1 MLVWSLSRR
10 IRRSEVLRGR
20 IVAELV
26 TFKGEIEA
34 SERSQRFGVFLS
46 TALHFLVF
54 AALFISFNRAIS
66 SEIVAAGPGEGGE
79 GGGGSIEV
87 GVTDKS
93 AILGFAKPQSVAYVG
108 DTDDAIN
115 NTRVESVRRP
125 DPNSEA
131 LLPPTEK
138 DVPDPK
144 SLKTDR
150 PVVNQQ
156 ERIFTGKDE
165 RGRSTA
171 QTAQVG
177 RSFGSPT
184 PAALIGGVGIGS
196 GGGFG
201 GGTGLPGGSAYGR
214 LIQSILSRNYSPQA
228 IDSAETQY
236 VVILLRIARDG
247 RILSISNGQ
256 VASAYFKRHAS
267 NGLVDKAVE
276 RAVLA
281 ADMNRLPPFPSGF
294 LPGAEEATA
303 EVWFRYPK

>member
-1 MLVWSLSRR
+1 M
-10 IRRSEVLRGR
+10 
-20 IVAELV
+20 AELV
-26 TFKGEIEA
+26 TFKTEFEA
-34 SERSQRFGVFLS
+34 SAGAPRFGVFLS
-46 TALHFLVF
+46 VALHVVIF
-54 AALFISFNRAIS
+54 ASLFIAFNRAIS

-87 GVTDKS
+87 GVADKS
-93 AILGFAKPQSVAYVG
+93 AILGFAKPQPVAYVG

-115 NTRVESVRRP
+115 NTRVESVRKP

-138 DVPDPK
+138 DVPNPK

-156 ERIFTGKDE
+156 EKIFTGKDE

-196 GGGFG
+196 GGGVG
-201 GGTGLPGGSAYGR
+201 GGTGLPGGSEYGR
-214 LIQSILSRNYSPQA
+214 RLQSILGRNYTPPS
-228 IDSAETQY
+228 IDSGGVQY
-236 VVILLRIARDG
+236 VIILIRIARDG
-247 RILSISNGQ
+247 RILSISGGR
-256 VASAYFKRHAS
+256 VASAYMKQRSS
-267 NGLVDKAVE
+267 NAQVTYAAE
-276 RAVLA
+276 RAVIA
-281 ADMNRLPPFPSGF
+281 SDPLPPFPSSF
-294 LPGAEEATA
+294 LAGAQEATA

>member
-1 MLVWSLSRR
+1 M
-10 IRRSEVLRGR
+10 
-20 IVAELV
+20 AELV
-26 TFKGEIEA
+26 TFKSDLSQAETSSRLGVVLSMILHAIIFA
-34 SERSQRFGVFLS
+34 S
-46 TALHFLVF
+46 
-54 AALFISFNRAIS
+54 LFIAFNRAIS

-87 GVTDKS
+87 GVADKS
-93 AILGFAKPQSVAYVG
+93 AILGFAKPQPVAYVG

-115 NTRVESVRRP
+115 NTRVESVRKP
-125 DPNSEA
+125 DPHSEA

-138 DVPDPK
+138 EVTDPK

-156 ERIFTGKDE
+156 EKIFTGKDE
-165 RGRSTA
+165 RGRSAA

-184 PAALIGGVGIGS
+184 PAALVGGVGIGS
-196 GGGFG
+196 GGGAG

-214 LIQSILSRNYSPQA
+214 LIQSILARNYTPPGIES
-228 IDSAETQY
+228 SEVQY
-236 VVILLRIARDG
+236 VIIRLRIASDG
-247 RILSISNGQ
+247 TILSISGGR
-256 VASAYFKRHAS
+256 VAPAYIRQRSS
-267 NGLVDKAVE
+267 NALVNNAAE

-281 ADMNRLPPFPSGF
+281 SNPLPKFPSGF
-294 LPGAEEATA
+294 LAGVQEATA